1 MLTMF
6 NLFWDPTYVLIII
19 GMLLAMGASQY
30 LNSTYRKYARI
41 ASSTELTGE
50 EVAKRILSAN
60 GIYDVLVVGVAGQL
74 TDHYDP
80 KNRTVV
86 MPFKIILAMCL

>member
-6 NLFWDPTYVLIII
+6 NLFWDPTYILIII

-50 EVAKRILSAN
+50 EVAKRILLENGYIEKLDGKYIAN
-60 GIYDVLVVGVAGQL
+60 SEKIAEFK
-74 TDHYDP
+74 
-80 KNRTVV
+80 KNYKRA
-86 MPFKIILAMCL
+86 KQKN

>member
-50 EVAKRILSAN
+50 EVAKTS
-60 GIYDVLVVGVAGQL
+60 
-74 TDHYDP
+74 
-80 KNRTVV
+80 
-86 MPFKIILAMCL
+86 

>member
-50 EVAKRILSAN
+50 EVAKRFFQPTEFMMFWLSVWLGN
-60 GIYDVLVVGVAGQL
+60 
-74 TDHYDP
+74 
-80 KNRTVV
+80 
-86 MPFKIILAMCL
+86 